1 MDKTAGMDSLKQ
13 GASNPAPLRTA
24 RLTAMQK
31 TTDTLPHSVELTLRS
46 NDASRVACER
56 RDGRWESVSS
66 NEFLDEVQHFAA
78 GLLQLGIRE
87 GDTVGIMAE
96 SSPRWLVVDLGS
108 MAAGCSTVPVF
119 VNVAEDNLLYE
130 IEDSSMRAVF
140 IDGVEAFSRAA
151 PHMDKFDLIISAN
164 VDSERGEHHL
174 SYQEVIDTGK
184 ATADTDPQVLECMLE
199 DLDPNAIATIIYT
212 SGSSGSPKG
221 VELSHSNLLSQ
232 IRASGQRF
240 PMDSLEDSALS
251 CLPLAHVFERM
262 VVYFYVCSGVPV
274 FFADNIQN
282 VGTCIKEIRPT
293 TMTMVPRLLEKLYGK
308 LREGAE
314 KKSFVKRQIAH
325 WAIRRAF
332 RLEPERRLDW
342 RDRLADKLVYS
353 QFRLGLGNRFRRIIA
368 GGAALDPKLHRFY
381 LNIGLPVYQGYG
393 LTEAAPVLAT
403 NYPGHNRIGTVGPPF
418 PGVDVRVDEGGEI
431 LARGDNV
438 MLGYH
443 HANGATRKVIDEK
456 GWLHTGDLGHL
467 DREGF
472 LVVDGRVKELLKTS
486 NGKYVSPVPIE
497 LALCESRLVDTAM
510 VIAEGKPFV
519 SALLYID
526 PSGLNGKA
534 DGLREGEVLDRSS
547 LAQLGLANRLDARI
561 SSVNAHLNPWERVR
575 DYRCVLGL
583 PSIEREELT
592 PTMKIRR
599 HVVEGRFQ
607 AEINAIYSGHENMI
621 GP

>member
-1 MDKTAGMDSLKQ
+1 MR
-13 GASNPAPLRTA
+13 N
-24 RLTAMQK
+24 

-46 NDASRVACER
+46 NDASRVASER

-66 NEFLDEVQHFAA
+66 NEFLDEVQNFAA
-78 GLLQLGIRE
+78 GLLQLGIRK
-87 GDTVGIMAE
+87 GDTIGIVAA
-96 SSPRWLVVDLGS
+96 SSPRWLVADLAS
-108 MAAGCSTVPVF
+108 MAAGCATVPIF

-130 IEDSSMRAVF
+130 IEDSEMRAIYV
-140 IDGVEAFSRAA
+140 DGPEAYARVA
-151 PHMDKFDLIISAN
+151 PHLENFDLVISAN
-164 VDSERGEHHL
+164 VDSERGERHL
-174 SYQEVIDTGK
+174 GYQDVIDIGK
-184 ATADTDPQVLECMLE
+184 AKADTDPQVLECMLE

-221 VELSHSNLLSQ
+221 VELSHTNLLSQ

-240 PMDSLEDSALS
+240 PMDPTEDVALS

-262 VVYFYVCSGVPV
+262 VVYFYLCTGVPV
-274 FFADNIQN
+274 CFVDDIQN
-282 VGTCIKEIRPT
+282 VGTCLKEVQPT

-314 KKSFVKRQIAH
+314 AKPFLKRQIAR

-332 RLEPERRLDW
+332 RLDPSRRYDW

-353 QFRLGLGNRFRRIIA
+353 KFRLGLGDRFRRIIA
-368 GGAALDPKLHRFY
+368 GGAALAPKLHRFY

-403 NYPGHNRIGTVGPPF
+403 NYPGHNKIGTVGQPF
-418 PGVDVRVDEGGEI
+418 PGVDVRVASNGEI
-431 LARGDNV
+431 LARGENI

-443 HANGATRKVIDEK
+443 HAQQATRDVIDEK

-472 LVVDGRVKELLKTS
+472 LVIDGRVKELLKTS

-497 LALCESRLVDTAM
+497 LALCESRIVDTAM

-519 SALLYID
+519 SALLFID
-526 PSGLNGKA
+526 PNSLGESSEA
-534 DGLREGEVLDRSS
+534 FVEGEVLERSALS
-547 LAQLGLANRLDARI
+547 ALGIANRLDARI
-561 SSVNAHLNPWERVR
+561 SKVNSHLNPWERVR
-575 DYRCVLGL
+575 DYRCVLGV

-599 HVVEGRFQ
+599 HVIEGRYQ
-607 AEINAIYSGHENMI
+607 AEINALYSGHENIM
-621 GP
+621 GA